1 MINNI
6 WINIPGFSKYEINRE
21 SRQIRSYCRGV
32 EPRILKPCNNALILK
47 ADNGEKYTG
56 SLKRFLYSAEKN
68 IDPREISRKYC
79 IVETASGRIELIDRN
94 TFQERIR
101 ERLRKKTSVSNIQEE
116 YLNAIQFCTIV
127 LQAYRTGDFSMVIT
141 EIESR
146 KAKVTEYIIR
156 HRIAVQPER
165 VREVWE
171 AVLDVALNCIIKKRT
186 YIVNLT
192 GYLNNIARSYAAQKK
207 KLEKITVSLDAGF
220 YSLQKYQ

>member
-1 MINNI
+1 MIKNI
-6 WINIPGFSKYEINRE
+6 WINIPGFSKYGINRE

-79 IVETASGRIELIDRN
+79 I
-94 TFQERIR
+94 
-101 ERLRKKTSVSNIQEE
+101 
-116 YLNAIQFCTIV
+116 
-127 LQAYRTGDFSMVIT
+127 FSMVIT

-171 AVLDVALNCIIKKRT
+171 AVLDVALNCIIEKRT

-192 GYLNNIARSYAAQKK
+192 GYLNSIARSYAAQKK

>member
-1 MINNI
+1 MIKNI

-79 IVETASGRIELIDRN
+79 IVETTSGQIELIDRN
-94 TFQERIR
+94 TF
-101 ERLRKKTSVSNIQEE
+101 IQEE
-116 YLNAIQFCTIV
+116 YLNAIQFCAIV

-171 AVLDVALNCIIKKRT
+171 AVLDVALNCIIEKRT

-192 GYLNNIARSYAAQKK
+192 GYLNSIARSYAAQKK

>member
-79 IVETASGRIELIDRN
+79 IVETTSGQVELIDRN
-94 TFQERIR
+94 
-101 ERLRKKTSVSNIQEE
+101 RKKTSVSNIQEE
-116 YLNAIQFCTIV
+116 YLNAIQFCAIV

-171 AVLDVALNCIIKKRT
+171 AVLDVALNCIIEKRA

-192 GYLNNIARSYAAQKK
+192 GYLNSIARSYAAQKK

>member
-1 MINNI
+1 MIKNI

-79 IVETASGRIELIDRN
+79 IVETTSGQIELIDRN
-94 TFQERIR
+94 TF
-101 ERLRKKTSVSNIQEE
+101 SNIQEE
-116 YLNAIQFCTIV
+116 YLNAIQFCAIV

-171 AVLDVALNCIIKKRT
+171 AVLDVALNCIIEKRT

-192 GYLNNIARSYAAQKK
+192 GYLNSIARSYAAQKK

>member
-1 MINNI
+1 M
-6 WINIPGFSKYEINRE
+6 
-21 SRQIRSYCRGV
+21 
-32 EPRILKPCNNALILK
+32 
-47 ADNGEKYTG
+47 
-56 SLKRFLYSAEKN
+56 
-68 IDPREISRKYC
+68 
-79 IVETASGRIELIDRN
+79 ELIDRN

-116 YLNAIQFCTIV
+116 YLNAIQFCAIV

-171 AVLDVALNCIIKKRT
+171 TVLDVALNCIIEKRT

-192 GYLNNIARSYAAQKK
+192 GYLNSIARSYAAQKK
-207 KLEKITVSLDAGF
+207 KLEKITVNLDAGF

>member
-1 MINNI
+1 MIKNI

-32 EPRILKPCNNALILK
+32 EPILKPCNNALILK

-79 IVETASGRIELIDRN
+79 IVETTSGQIELIDRN

-101 ERLRKKTSVSNIQEE
+101 ERLRKRTSVSNIQEE
-116 YLNAIQFCTIV
+116 YLNAIQFCAIV
-127 LQAYRTGDFSMVIT
+127 LQAYRTGDF
-141 EIESR
+141 
-146 KAKVTEYIIR
+146 
-156 HRIAVQPER
+156 
-165 VREVWE
+165 WE
-171 AVLDVALNCIIKKRT
+171 AVLDVALNCIIEKRT

-192 GYLNNIARSYAAQKK
+192 GYLNSIARSYAAQKK

>member
-1 MINNI
+1 MIKNI

-79 IVETASGRIELIDRN
+79 IVETTSGQIELIDRN

-101 ERLRKKTSVSNIQEE
+101 ERLRKRTSVSNIQEE
-116 YLNAIQFCTIV
+116 YLNAIQFCAIV

-146 KAKVTEYIIR
+146 KAKVTE
-156 HRIAVQPER
+156 
-165 VREVWE
+165 VWE
-171 AVLDVALNCIIKKRT
+171 AVLDVALNCIIEKRT

-192 GYLNNIARSYAAQKK
+192 GYLNSIARSYAAQKK

>member
-1 MINNI
+1 MIKNI

-79 IVETASGRIELIDRN
+79 IVETTSGQIELIDRN

-101 ERLRKKTSVSNIQEE
+101 ERLRKRTSVSNIQEE
-116 YLNAIQFCTIV
+116 YLNAIQFCAIV

-156 HRIAVQPER
+156 HRIAVQPGTR
-165 VREVWE
+165 TGSLGSRLRRSPKLHHREAHLHSKPYGLPE
-171 AVLDVALNCIIKKRT
+171 QHSTLLCSPKEEIRE
-186 YIVNLT
+186 
-192 GYLNNIARSYAAQKK
+192 NNRKS
-207 KLEKITVSLDAGF
+207 
-220 YSLQKYQ
+220 

>member
-1 MINNI
+1 MIDDI
-6 WINIPGFSKYEINRE
+6 WINIPGFSKYEINRK
-21 SRQIRSYCRGV
+21 SREVRSTWRHS
-32 EPRILKPCNNALILK
+32 EPKTLSPCNNALVLK
-47 ADNGEKYTG
+47 ADDGEKYSVT
-56 SLKRFLYSAEKN
+56 LIRLLYSAEKN
-68 IDPREISRKYC
+68 IDPREISRKYL
-79 IVETASGRIELIDRN
+79 VTETASGQIELIDRN

-101 ERLRKKTSVSNIQEE
+101 ECLRKKTSVSNIQEE
-116 YLNAIQFCTIV
+116 YLNAIQFCAIV

-156 HRIAVQPER
+156 HRIAVQPEH

-171 AVLDVALNCIIKKRT
+171 TVLDVALNCITEKRT

-192 GYLNNIARSYAAQKK
+192 GYLNSIARSYAAQKK
-207 KLEKITVSLDAGF
+207 KLEKATVSLDAGF

>member
-1 MINNI
+1 MIKNI

-79 IVETASGRIELIDRN
+79 IVETTSGQIELIDRN

-101 ERLRKKTSVSNIQEE
+101 ERLRKRTSVSNIQEE
-116 YLNAIQFCTIV
+116 YLNAIQFCAIV

-165 VREVWE
+165 VREVWSRLRRSPKLHHRE
-171 AVLDVALNCIIKKRT
+171 AHLHSKPYGLPEQHSTLLCSPKEEIRE
-186 YIVNLT
+186 
-192 GYLNNIARSYAAQKK
+192 NNRKS
-207 KLEKITVSLDAGF
+207 
-220 YSLQKYQ
+220 

>member
-1 MINNI
+1 MIKNI

-32 EPRILKPCNNALILK
+32 EPRILKPCN
-47 ADNGEKYTG
+47 
-56 SLKRFLYSAEKN
+56 
-68 IDPREISRKYC
+68 
-79 IVETASGRIELIDRN
+79 
-94 TFQERIR
+94 
-101 ERLRKKTSVSNIQEE
+101 IQEE
-116 YLNAIQFCTIV
+116 YLNAIQFCAIV

-171 AVLDVALNCIIKKRT
+171 AVLDVALNCIIEKRT

-192 GYLNNIARSYAAQKK
+192 GYLNSIARSYAAQKK

>member
-1 MINNI
+1 MIKNI

-79 IVETASGRIELIDRN
+79 IVETTSGQIELIDRN

-101 ERLRKKTSVSNIQEE
+101 ERLRKRTSVSNIQEE
-116 YLNAIQFCTIV
+116 YLNAIQFCAIV

-171 AVLDVALNCIIKKRT
+171 AVLDVALN
-186 YIVNLT
+186 L
-192 GYLNNIARSYAAQKK
+192 
-207 KLEKITVSLDAGF
+207 SLIHI
-220 YSLQKYQ
+220 

>member
-1 MINNI
+1 MIKNI

-79 IVETASGRIELIDRN
+79 IVETTSGQIELIDRN

-101 ERLRKKTSVSNIQEE
+101 ERLRKRTSVSNIQEE
-116 YLNAIQFCTIV
+116 YLTPSNFARLYC
-127 LQAYRTGDFSMVIT
+127 RHTGQVIF
-141 EIESR
+141 
-146 KAKVTEYIIR
+146 
-156 HRIAVQPER
+156 Q
-165 VREVWE
+165 W
-171 AVLDVALNCIIKKRT
+171 
-186 YIVNLT
+186 
-192 GYLNNIARSYAAQKK
+192 
-207 KLEKITVSLDAGF
+207 
-220 YSLQKYQ
+220 

>member
-1 MINNI
+1 MIKNI

-79 IVETASGRIELIDRN
+79 IVETTSGQIELIDRN

-101 ERLRKKTSVSNIQEE
+101 ERLRKRTSVSNIQEE
-116 YLNAIQFCTIV
+116 YLNAIQFCAIV
-127 LQAYRTGDFSMVIT
+127 LT

-171 AVLDVALNCIIKKRT
+171 AVLDVALNCIIEKRT

-192 GYLNNIARSYAAQKK
+192 GYLNSIARSYAAQKK

>member
-1 MINNI
+1 MIKNI

-47 ADNGEKYTG
+47 
-56 SLKRFLYSAEKN
+56 
-68 IDPREISRKYC
+68 
-79 IVETASGRIELIDRN
+79 
-94 TFQERIR
+94 
-101 ERLRKKTSVSNIQEE
+101 SVSNIQEE
-116 YLNAIQFCTIV
+116 YLNAIQFCAIV

-171 AVLDVALNCIIKKRT
+171 AVLDVALNCIIEKRT

-192 GYLNNIARSYAAQKK
+192 GYLNSIARSYAAQKK

>member
-79 IVETASGRIELIDRN
+79 IVETTSGQVELIDRN

-116 YLNAIQFCTIV
+116 YLNAIQFCAIV

-146 KAKVTEYIIR
+146 KV
-156 HRIAVQPER
+156 
-165 VREVWE
+165 
-171 AVLDVALNCIIKKRT
+171 
-186 YIVNLT
+186 
-192 GYLNNIARSYAAQKK
+192 
-207 KLEKITVSLDAGF
+207 
-220 YSLQKYQ
+220 

>member
-79 IVETASGRIELIDRN
+79 IVETASGQIELIDRN

-101 ERLRKKTSVSNIQEE
+101 ERLRKKKSVSNIQEE
-116 YLNAIQFCTIV
+116 YL
-127 LQAYRTGDFSMVIT
+127 IT

-171 AVLDVALNCIIKKRT
+171 AVLDVALNCIIEKRT

-192 GYLNNIARSYAAQKK
+192 GYLNSIARSYAAQKK

>member
-56 SLKRFLYSAEKN
+56 SLKR
-68 IDPREISRKYC
+68 
-79 IVETASGRIELIDRN
+79 
-94 TFQERIR
+94 
-101 ERLRKKTSVSNIQEE
+101 LRKKKSVSNIQEE
-116 YLNAIQFCTIV
+116 YLNAIQFCAIV

-171 AVLDVALNCIIKKRT
+171 AVLDVALNCIIEKRT

-192 GYLNNIARSYAAQKK
+192 GYLNSIARSYAAQKK

>member
-79 IVETASGRIELIDRN
+79 IVE
-94 TFQERIR
+94 
-101 ERLRKKTSVSNIQEE
+101 
-116 YLNAIQFCTIV
+116 

-171 AVLDVALNCIIKKRT
+171 AVLDVALNCIIEKRT

-192 GYLNNIARSYAAQKK
+192 GYLNSIARSYAAQKK